1 MFANFYFPSITQNIS
16 IKEINNG
23 RNTSALHH
31 VNYGGSCRGI
41 KRKHTEPTKS
51 VWISFKCKCSS
62 CVVICQ
68 QIICCR
74 TTRECHDGLS
84 LNEDEQTEDDSAG
97 KHDNTVRMLLKKRI
111 IIHILH
117 PLQDGSDKCN

>member
-1 MFANFYFPSITQNIS
+1 MFANFYFPSITQNKS

-23 RNTSALHH
+23 LFRALHH
-31 VNYGGSCRGI
+31 MNYGGSCHGI
-41 KRKHTEPTKS
+41 KRKHTEPTKT

-62 CVVICQ
+62 CVAICQ

-84 LNEDEQTEDDSAG
+84 LNEANKQKMILQENMI
-97 KHDNTVRMLLKKRI
+97 NTVRMLLKKRI
-111 IIHILH
+111 IINILH